1 MDTTTN
7 TADHHLIFL
16 SLRLFKNRKLLVS
29 SYRSADMP
37 EGEHLMVGALPGKT
51 LMGQTR
57 VVSYSQ
63 GSFIKD
69 TPAGSKDNMFL
80 GHEFHHSEII
90 DLPKDAKF
98 GIKLTR
104 GTGIKEMYDGLM
116 SGNTLAVYSHLHA
129 ASYQEFPIRFVDACL
144 KSTTSR

>member
-7 TADHHLIFL
+7 TADYHLILL
-16 SLRLFKNRKLLVS
+16 SVRLFKNRKLLVS

-63 GSFIKD
+63 GSFIED
-69 TPAGSKDNMFL
+69 TPVGNKDNMFL

-90 DLPKDAKF
+90 DLPDNAKF

-144 KSTTSR
+144 R